1 MSTFYPLYHD
11 SSDEDYDWGDYEH
24 DPANGSFREKKNEP
38 SDFASFANAFGT
50 YLIIELPA

>member
-11 SSDEDYDWGDYEH
+11 SSDEDYDWGDYEY

-38 SDFASFANAFGT
+38 SDFAFGT